1 MLILSGVLVLLN
13 KRLRYVY
20 EDSSLLRKI
29 MIEGD
34 VAKKQDL

>member
-1 MLILSGVLVLLN
+1 MPILSSILVLLN
-13 KRLRYVY
+13 KRLHYVY
-20 EDSSLLRKI
+20 GDSSLLRKI